1 MKMAEALDGV
11 RRLFLDTAPAIYF
24 LERHPI
30 YGSRMDIFFRLRK
43 ENSII
48 LVTSPVTLAECLV
61 HPLRRDLTIQAE
73 QYKQLILHGVGTE
86 FSGIGPEA
94 AERAAGLRASHSISL
109 IDAFQLGVAIH
120 TGCQAFLTNDR
131 RLSKIVDVPVL
142 LLDDL
147 EA

>member
-1 MKMAEALDGV
+1 MPVAV
-11 RRLFLDTAPAIYF
+11 IAPVLASEPVSTPTTLIPFPAVAAIGP
-24 LERHPI
+24 E
-30 YGSRMDIFFRLRK
+30 
-43 ENSII
+43 